1 MAAQCTTFAVNG
13 EPESERWRP
22 FVAWAKALGPGDT
35 IVTFNYDPVL
45 ERLHESTSKFDFP
58 TPGSKASPSGDLVP
72 VYKLHGSVNWR
83 LSHARIKAQ
92 QDLEFATKCRDEELA
107 LATPGP
113 SKHTDVEEL
122 YKPLWEKAE
131 AALAT
136 ANSVVFV
143 GYRFPPSDAF
153 ARERLLR
160 ALWKNESNQLL
171 VYIVLGPNLQ
181 HEDVIR
187 LQRMIEW
194 TILSAEATRVS
205 NSRFKVRPEPLYCED
220 YFTTWRQIRTRGSP
234 EGIQNSRGRQEGTPH
249 RDSYR
254 PGYRKSRHLRSSR
267 DSADDPRW
275 RTWAQPPL
283 VPIPGRAA
291 RRAGTPYARRVRCV
305 NAKTSPARTRIRR
318 PRGRPNPGT

>member
-1 MAAQCTTFAVNG
+1 M
-13 EPESERWRP
+13 
-22 FVAWAKALGPGDT
+22 
-35 IVTFNYDPVL
+35 
-45 ERLHESTSKFDFP
+45 
-58 TPGSKASPSGDLVP
+58 
-72 VYKLHGSVNWR
+72 
-83 LSHARIKAQ
+83 
-92 QDLEFATKCRDEELA
+92 
-107 LATPGP
+107 
-113 SKHTDVEEL
+113 EEL

-220 YFTTWRQIRTRGSP
+220 YFTTWR
-234 EGIQNSRGRQEGTPH
+234 
-249 RDSYR
+249 
-254 PGYRKSRHLRSSR
+254 L
-267 DSADDPRW
+267 DPD
-275 RTWAQPPL
+275 
-283 VPIPGRAA
+283 
-291 RRAGTPYARRVRCV
+291 
-305 NAKTSPARTRIRR
+305 TRIA
-318 PRGRPNPGT
+318 RGNPE